1 MKFVKLIGNLDMP
14 KTRKA
19 IKAQLKGLNNLTFNI
34 TPNVNTKGVQSAT
47 KQAINNAQRVAN
59 NNKVHLNF
67 DTSKQQLVNQI
78 KILGRNNN
86 KLFNNHEMTAKY
98 NQLLNA
104 ANVAKSTGELKTLRG
119 ELSAFK
125 TELVATNNAGMTWG
139 SKFKES
145 VKSYTKFFSGA
156 SLVYAIANQ
165 VRNVATEAKTLDDSL
180 VNLQKVTDEI
190 ADRDALYKYFDKSLS
205 KAQELNV
212 KVGSLI
218 DAVTE
223 FKKLGWSLD
232 DAELGAKWANILSNV
247 GDVDIDTAIGSIKTS
262 IASFDEI
269 GGYTDDQ
276 MDKKLE
282 AYTDLINNMS
292 NKYSIDAEGLA
303 ESIRLSAGT
312 LTEAHMS
319 IEQAATMFAT
329 ANKYYSDP
337 SYLGHTAKIGSL
349 RMRASSG
356 DTDAIE
362 ELQEMGEE
370 VDNLATATSNLR
382 EKLMALTGVDI
393 MEDEHTF
400 KSYYDQL
407 YEISQVMDKLDD
419 TSRANVLETMF
430 GKSRSAAG
438 AAILSGMK
446 ESASAYEDAI
456 NSAGSATK
464 EYQTWMTGADAA
476 CQNFS
481 NTLTETYQ
489 GIINGNTVRDLANLG
504 SAVLEFAN
512 NWGIVEG
519 TLKGVIALGIGK
531 FLTTGTMALITA
543 TKQVEQYGKALQMAS
558 NVPNGNLSAGFQA
571 LKSIAQAISTLTTEQ
586 LRNVLATN
594 TLTQADRVRI
604 LQMQD
609 MTKEMALQKLAEMN
623 LTQATNAQTAANT
636 ASIVSTFSLKAA
648 MTGLGAT
655 IKSVFLNNPAGIVL
669 MGISLGVS
677 AVTSAVSKHNQA
689 VEEAR
694 QKAKEAADNANT
706 IGDEIAELANKYI
719 QLSDAVKTD
728 ASAKEDLMTTQ
739 TELLKKLGLE
749 GESIDDL
756 IAKYGSLSNAIKQAS
771 IDSLKDQQIDL
782 VAGVNAAKEDL
793 MKVAKNNF
801 WGTNNII
808 SASGEE
814 AVKAFKELE
823 KAGVIDSGSYGTGG
837 GQLVLIG
844 DDTVEGAL
852 ENYKK
857 LEDAV
862 NALRDSE
869 AFTGDELSDNSL
881 FNSIY
886 SRYSEMKESVEA
898 YNSSIDNLNENLAQQ
913 TMLTALQGNELPKTE
928 EDFNT
933 FKQELIDT
941 AVASKQFIG
950 NEKEITDAINN
961 YLSTVP
967 EFEGYYS
974 IPLENELDKV
984 DELLNQEDFS
994 KTSFSDA
1001 WSALDNVD
1009 SDSPYKDAKK
1019 DLMELADA
1027 GQLTAEKLK
1036 TVSGA
1041 EEYFKKIGM
1050 SAKDTAD
1057 EINKLSDEST
1067 QLASMATQVSKMSDA
1082 LATKADKGV
1091 VEYSTLSGFDAEV
1104 KGLDSWDKFQSLLG
1118 SSKSSMKECQAAANA
1133 LATEWVNS
1141 NNFLANLNETNKNY
1155 YITQLDLMG
1164 VENAEKLVTDSL
1176 SSSKEAL
1183 SLKYQALNALLTD
1196 FNGKTN
1202 NACQSL
1208 FNEQTS
1214 TDQARYALANL
1225 VSQEII
1231 FNNTGLDVAGKIS
1244 ALNQLA
1250 YAAYGVSNAL
1260 NGGMGLDS
1268 KYYNGKTAEERL
1280 QEKWNIISSANASVN
1295 ATPVSVS
1302 PTGSSGYSGSKNK
1315 DSGSGA
1321 KDKAEETVKQFYS
1334 VFDWME
1340 KKIKYLE
1347 HITEK
1352 AIERISDSL
1361 QYAMDKSYISNTFK
1375 KINEQ
1380 MATNAYMVQRYKKS
1394 ADAVGLADEDLK
1406 NKIKN
1411 GGNIDYYKDH
1421 NMHDDFGHVYDED
1434 LNNKITAYA
1443 DWIDKS
1449 LEAAEANETLKKSV
1463 KELAETISQAPIDKA
1478 ANKVEKYDSSTELI
1492 EAKVDHYKSAKNKNK
1507 QLDIKSS
1514 NIDKTLSSYKTA
1526 YNTTKSN
1533 EKSYEKKITKQKVA
1547 KGATNKQK
1555 SKFKS
1560 LMAKVKFAAKGKK
1573 KISDKTLE
1581 SIYSYCASVK
1591 DFTWY
1596 QNAVTYNSSIE
1607 AMDSAKQT
1615 YDLYKQTFKK
1625 DKREIAKEKFD
1636 NVVTEYDNKI
1646 GLIDNGITDID
1657 NKLALTEAKGMLVNT
1672 NYYKQ
1677 QKAIKAEEQSY
1688 YQQELQRLQE
1698 LANGIEK
1705 GTQEWYDAQSSIQ
1718 DCKNS
1723 ISECTKAQLEYNN
1736 AINEADVT
1744 KYEKISELISRTST
1758 EMEFLE
1764 KLMSHDKMYDDN
1776 GAFTESGIATLGTYA
1791 MSYYDNLQNANRDRA
1806 ELDRLKGMLASGNLG
1821 TYNSVEQ
1828 LQQRIDELYDTWQ
1841 DDISATYSAQESIFD
1856 MMSDK
1861 FNAELDALQE
1871 LVDRRRESLE
1881 LSKEIFDYQNKISE
1895 KTKSINTLQ
1904 KQIAAYKGDTSQE
1917 GRAKLQKLQV
1927 ELSQEKDSLKNE
1939 EYSKYISDQEKLLD
1953 KLLDEFK
1960 ENIEKRLEDFKKVV
1974 NDGLTLANANSA
1986 DILSHLRSVS
1996 SENGY
2001 IMQYS
2006 PATSTTLQGYV
2017 NTIVAAIN
2025 SRTTTAIDNPD
2036 TNNGGGDTTFTHPT
2050 IPATNEDRRHDA
2062 IEKDKLEYANKVA
2075 KEQKLVSE
2083 YKDKTIAFIKENG
2096 KKTSKEPSDA
2106 VNKVIYKKYGKKYLS
2121 TKQLKN
2127 LAKILDVK
2135 YDNASKTGNLYQR
2148 LQALNVKGFKH
2159 GGIGRLVKS
2168 KGEDGL
2174 AMVRNGE
2181 GLVAPEHVKDI
2192 QELLK
2197 LTPVMTDMIKVNQ
2210 PDYTKLASMV
2220 LPVKS
2225 NIGDVQFN
2233 FELTECENAQDIIK
2247 QIQTDTKIQNA
2258 LRSVTTD
2265 QMLGA
2270 KRSNTNRI
2278 V

>member
-1 MKFVKLIGNLDMP
+1 MAVQYDSKNNTWGGILTDLIKAKNGFTDVSDEANAFFEKYQKNGKNLSNVIANVSKNKDWKGYIKNSKLADQSLIAFLKDTRYATKDLATYQQYLQDTSGTLSIFQRASKTASTVIKSFGATLANMAFAWAISEVFSLIVKGIDNVVHASE
-14 KTRKA
+14 KA
-19 IKAQLKGLNNLTFNI
+19 IERMEK
-34 TPNVNTKGVQSAT
+34 
-47 KQAINNAQRVAN
+47 
-59 NNKVHLNF
+59 
-67 DTSKQQLVNQI
+67 
-78 KILGRNNN
+78 
-86 KLFNNHEMTAKY
+86 
-98 NQLLNA
+98 
-104 ANVAKSTGELKTLRG
+104 AKST
-119 ELSAFK
+119 
-125 TELVATNNAGMTWG
+125 
-139 SKFKES
+139 
-145 VKSYTKFFSGA
+145 
-156 SLVYAIANQ
+156 
-165 VRNVATEAKTLDDSL
+165 
-180 VNLQKVTDEI
+180 I
-190 ADRDALYKYFDKSLS
+190 AD
-205 KAQELNV
+205 LNSSYENHATLV
-212 KVGSLI
+212 SESG
-218 DAVTE
+218 DRY
-223 FKKLGWSLD
+223 
-232 DAELGAKWANILSNV
+232 AEL
-247 GDVDIDTAIGSIKTS
+247 
-262 IASFDEI
+262 AS
-269 GGYTDDQ
+269 
-276 MDKKLE
+276 
-282 AYTDLINNMS
+282 
-292 NKYSIDAEGLA
+292 
-303 ESIRLSAGT
+303 
-312 LTEAHMS
+312 
-319 IEQAATMFAT
+319 
-329 ANKYYSDP
+329 
-337 SYLGHTAKIGSL
+337 KIGSL
-349 RMRASSG
+349 STDELKEFQELNKQFTDAFPDLITGFDDQGNAIANIGKNAEESKKKLQELLDQEKESSNYKIFENLDDLYDGTKVKLDEAIKQAHSYEKYKDELNKRISSG
-356 DTDAIE
+356 DAISLDINYKENGSQIRDNLLAAFDDFQKELHNNGDFNLDAELIDTLNSINNGVYDEVTGTQSIWFSLVNWTPEQKDLFKRILENNYSDVYDMVKNTMQNDKNKLNDDLGNSTSENNIAQQEADAAWRDYTSSLAKAMQSQQTFKDIDDSLQPIAISLVENLNRSIYEANGDIDYSWIRDNILNGLLNIDDNTKFKVQSAYKQLLNLNPEDFSTENQQAISNFINKIAILLQKSPLQIRLAFGFNETDAQKDFNTALDKAKKKFEGYSKTNGGEDISNDTGNNIESWQNKNVITPEQIDLWNQAIDSCETYTDAIE
-362 ELQEMGEE
+362 NYKSLLEDVNNESVSLDTSSAIKKLKELEDSMSSLDEAMASLTKGEK
-370 VDNLATATSNLR
+370 VDLS
-382 EKLMALTGVDI
+382 ALDGIRNSFSELEGVDMSKI
-393 MEDEHTF
+393 N
-400 KSYYDQL
+400 KCL
-407 YEISQVMDKLDD
+407 DKIGNA
-419 TSRANVLETMF
+419 SSVKEAQ
-430 GKSRSAAG
+430 SAMNAL
-438 AAILSGMK
+438 AEEYLNLSGILDGLDESNQK
-446 ESASAYEDAI
+446 LIANHLKSIGITNADTIVTNQLTTNKQIAENETRALAAATQDLSLVQNILTSGSHDVTDATYQASASFVEESDMTKMAKIELMNLVAEQTIFNAQGLSVADKI
-456 NSAGSATK
+456 NALAK
-464 EYQTWMTGADAA
+464 
-476 CQNFS
+476 
-481 NTLTETYQ
+481 
-489 GIINGNTVRDLANLG
+489 LANAYLG
-504 SAVLEFAN
+504 VANAKEILESD
-512 NWGIVEG
+512 
-519 TLKGVIALGIGK
+519 
-531 FLTTGTMALITA
+531 
-543 TKQVEQYGKALQMAS
+543 TKQVSVSGMGKDPRYAATVESAWNNLVEQNKQEEETNYKPQYGGGAK
-558 NVPNGNLSAGFQA
+558 
-571 LKSIAQAISTLTTEQ
+571 
-586 LRNVLATN
+586 
-594 TLTQADRVRI
+594 TQ
-604 LQMQD
+604 
-609 MTKEMALQKLAEMN
+609 K
-623 LTQATNAQTAANT
+623 
-636 ASIVSTFSLKAA
+636 
-648 MTGLGAT
+648 
-655 IKSVFLNNPAGIVL
+655 
-669 MGISLGVS
+669 
-677 AVTSAVSKHNQA
+677 A
-689 VEEAR
+689 VEDA
-694 QKAKEAADNANT
+694 AKKTGEAAD
-706 IGDEIAELANKYI
+706 
-719 QLSDAVKTD
+719 
-728 ASAKEDLMTTQ
+728 
-739 TELLKKLGLE
+739 
-749 GESIDDL
+749 
-756 IAKYGSLSNAIKQAS
+756 
-771 IDSLKDQQIDL
+771 
-782 VAGVNAAKEDL
+782 
-793 MKVAKNNF
+793 KV
-801 WGTNNII
+801 
-808 SASGEE
+808 
-814 AVKAFKELE
+814 
-823 KAGVIDSGSYGTGG
+823 
-837 GQLVLIG
+837 
-844 DDTVEGAL
+844 
-852 ENYKK
+852 
-857 LEDAV
+857 
-862 NALRDSE
+862 
-869 AFTGDELSDNSL
+869 
-881 FNSIY
+881 
-886 SRYSEMKESVEA
+886 
-898 YNSSIDNLNENLAQQ
+898 
-913 TMLTALQGNELPKTE
+913 
-928 EDFNT
+928 
-933 FKQELIDT
+933 
-941 AVASKQFIG
+941 
-950 NEKEITDAINN
+950 
-961 YLSTVP
+961 
-967 EFEGYYS
+967 
-974 IPLENELDKV
+974 
-984 DELLNQEDFS
+984 
-994 KTSFSDA
+994 
-1001 WSALDNVD
+1001 
-1009 SDSPYKDAKK
+1009 KDA
-1019 DLMELADA
+1019 
-1027 GQLTAEKLK
+1027 
-1036 TVSGA
+1036 
-1041 EEYFKKIGM
+1041 
-1050 SAKDTAD
+1050 
-1057 EINKLSDEST
+1057 
-1067 QLASMATQVSKMSDA
+1067 
-1082 LATKADKGV
+1082 
-1091 VEYSTLSGFDAEV
+1091 
-1104 KGLDSWDKFQSLLG
+1104 
-1118 SSKSSMKECQAAANA
+1118 
-1133 LATEWVNS
+1133 
-1141 NNFLANLNETNKNY
+1141 
-1155 YITQLDLMG
+1155 
-1164 VENAEKLVTDSL
+1164 
-1176 SSSKEAL
+1176 
-1183 SLKYQALNALLTD
+1183 
-1196 FNGKTN
+1196 
-1202 NACQSL
+1202 
-1208 FNEQTS
+1208 
-1214 TDQARYALANL
+1214 
-1225 VSQEII
+1225 
-1231 FNNTGLDVAGKIS
+1231 
-1244 ALNQLA
+1244 
-1250 YAAYGVSNAL
+1250 
-1260 NGGMGLDS
+1260 
-1268 KYYNGKTAEERL
+1268 
-1280 QEKWNIISSANASVN
+1280 
-1295 ATPVSVS
+1295 
-1302 PTGSSGYSGSKNK
+1302 
-1315 DSGSGA
+1315 
-1321 KDKAEETVKQFYS
+1321 FYS

-1347 HITEK
+1347 RITEK

-1492 EAKVDHYKSAKNKNK
+1492 EAKVDNYKSAKNKNK

-1560 LMAKVKFAAKGKK
+1560 LMAKVKSAAKGKK

-1615 YDLYKQTFKK
+1615 YDLYKQTSKK

-1736 AINEADVT
+1736 AINEADVA
-1744 KYEKISELISRTST
+1744 KYEKISSLISRTST

-1791 MSYYDNLQNANRDRA
+1791 MSYYDNLQNANRDKA

-1927 ELSQEKDSLKNE
+1927 SLQDVQKDLRDT
-1939 EYSKYISDQEKLLD
+1939 EYDKYISDQEKLLD

-1974 NDGLTLANANSA
+1974 NDGLNLANANSA

-2001 IMQYS
+2001 VMQYS
-2006 PATSTTLQGYV
+2006 PATSTTLQGYI

-2148 LQALNVKGFKH
+2148 LQALNVKGFKD
-2159 GGIGRLVKS
+2159 GGIAKLIKS
-2168 KGEDGL
+2168 KGEDGVGIL
-2174 AMVRNGE
+2174 QNGE
-2181 GLVAPEHVKDI
+2181 GLVAPKHVKSV
-2192 QELLK
+2192 QELLD
-2197 LTPVMTDMIKVNQ
+2197 LTPLITDMIKVNQ
-2210 PDYTKLASMV
+2210 PDYTKLASV
-2220 LPVKS
+2220 VTPVKS

-2233 FELTECENAQDIIK
+2233 FELNECENAQDIIK

-2265 QMLGA
+2265 QMLGV

-2278 V
+2278 K